1 MNSIPKKLHFTAA
14 FISLLFII
22 SFWLSSVIAELFL
35 SHDAI
40 AMVKHIIAWSLV
52 IFIPAIAITGGT
64 GLTIAKNNQHHLL
77 IVKRQRM
84 PLIAMTGVLVLIPA
98 ALFLNAKAQVNQF
111 DLIFYGVQAIELLAG
126 ASNLLL
132 ISMNIRDGLTI
143 TRLDKAA

>member
-1 MNSIPKKLHFTAA
+1 MNSIQKPLHLTAA
-14 FISLLFII
+14 LISLLFII

-35 SHDAI
+35 SHNAI
-40 AMVKHIIAWSLV
+40 AMVKHTIVWSLV

-64 GLTIAKNNQHHLL
+64 GLAMAKENHHHLL
-77 IVKRQRM
+77 IAKRQRM
-84 PLIAMTGVLVLIPA
+84 PLIAMTGVLLLIPA

-111 DLIFYGVQAIELLAG
+111 DLIFYSVQAIELLAG

-132 ISMNIRDGLTI
+132 ISMNIRDGLSI